1 MVTVNFSWLSFNMSI
16 SGILIKLYF
25 HLFVSNMNIEDDDG
39 NVLQTFPYKTHGG
52 RLMLLYLV
60 GMFIFYK
67 IKDFE
72 FIWWKHILISM
83 GIALLWDIITYGIF
97 RFRVKRFIHQYCE

>member
-1 MVTVNFSWLSFNMSI
+1 MVTIDFSWLSFNMSI

-25 HLFVSNMNIEDDDG
+25 HLFIEDNDG
-39 NVLQTFPYKTHGG
+39 NVIQNFPFKTHGG

-72 FIWWKHILISM
+72 FIWWQHILISM
-83 GIALLWDIITYGIF
+83 GIALLWDVITYSIF
-97 RFRVKRFIHQYCE
+97 RFRVKRFINQFYE